1 MLILSE
7 KDSSHI
13 NIKFFSVKKLLIVLF
28 IICTKLTLSAET
40 PLLINGTVTD
50 ATTGESLIGASVSVS
65 ELSGVGTTTNAYGYF
80 SISLPTGKYTLQV
93 QYVGYQLFETVVDA
107 KNAKLMHIKLTP
119 KSQELKEVEITA

>member
-7 KDSSHI
+7 KDRSHI

-50 ATTGESLIGASVSVS
+50 ATTGESLIGASVSVN
-65 ELSGVGTTTNAYGYF
+65 EISGVGTTTNAYGYF
-80 SISLPTGKYTLQV
+80 SISLPAGKYTLLV
-93 QYVGYQLFETVVDA
+93 
-107 KNAKLMHIKLTP
+107 
-119 KSQELKEVEITA
+119 